1 MAISRRTLVT
11 GLATGPLAAAVA
23 GISLPGTAMAQAQA
37 QTPRDYHF
45 TRRIRTRRGS
55 GRAPYRE
62 SIAGLAGILPKVSAD
77 RVLADANRRGGLVET
92 GEGRANIAEEY
103 AYGFSWD
110 VAHDQIDAS
119 WRPQGITTSYD
130 DFGSGSTLFVS
141 WYDLGGGQDHG
152 MRVSIISWG
161 AGAQP
166 RYRHV
171 LLVEPYRDSAGRYT
185 YGPIRK
191 HAGGIAA
198 YNGYLYVAD
207 TFNGLRV
214 FDLST
219 ILVARD
225 DRPRWVGLHGNGDAG
240 DYYSYG
246 YKYVLPQ
253 VGAYDN
259 AGLRLRFSALSVDRT
274 TTPHSLLVSE
284 YAEDGIMA
292 YDDEFRGRPNRSRKP
307 KVVRWPLVPGWSDR
321 TGSLSATEV
330 HEVGQ
335 KQVQGAAS
343 VAGTYYLSVSAG
355 RTRRG
360 RLMSWKPSAGA
371 ARLQSR
377 LSTGPEDLSYDGYD
391 KVMWTVGEWED
402 FRYAYAVDPTA

>member
-1 MAISRRTLVT
+1 M
-11 GLATGPLAAAVA
+11 
-23 GISLPGTAMAQAQA
+23 
-37 QTPRDYHF
+37 
-45 TRRIRTRRGS
+45 
-55 GRAPYRE
+55 
-62 SIAGLAGILPKVSAD
+62 SAD
-77 RVLADANRRGGLVET
+77 RVLADANRRGGLVT

-103 AYGFSWD
+103 AYGLSWD
-110 VAHDQIDAS
+110 VAHDQVDAS
-119 WRPQGITTSYD
+119 WRPQSITTSYD
-130 DFGSGSTLFVS
+130 NFGSGSTLFVS
-141 WYDLGGGQDHG
+141 WHDLGAGQDHG

-225 DRPRWVGLHGNGDAG
+225 DRPRSVGLHGNGDAG
-240 DYYSYG
+240 DYYSYA

-259 AGLRLRFSALSVDRT
+259 AGLRLRFSAVSVEPRPTASWSANTPRTASWPT
-274 TTPHSLLVSE
+274 TTNSGAGPTA
-284 YAEDGIMA
+284 AESPRSSAGRWYRDGVTGPDRCPPPRFMKSA
-292 YDDEFRGRPNRSRKP
+292 RSKCRGRP
-307 KVVRWPLVPGWSDR
+307 
-321 TGSLSATEV
+321 
-330 HEVGQ
+330 
-335 KQVQGAAS
+335 AS
-343 VAGTYYLSVSAG
+343 PAPTTS
-355 RTRRG
+355 
-360 RLMSWKPSAGA
+360 PSAPAGPGA
-371 ARLQSR
+371 
-377 LSTGPEDLSYDGYD
+377 DG
-391 KVMWTVGEWED
+391 
-402 FRYAYAVDPTA
+402 